1 MSAELAA
8 PFGAQLAALAP
19 LAGFMAVGAYGYAMS
34 SNYNAR
40 CRAAEVL
47 VTGGTHRLIR
57 RRETFADL
65 VRAETA
71 ERDHLGRDRGAGIV
85 PERAVRG
92 FEDGVREPTGN
103 PFDMAISGKGFLL
116 VEADDGRRFLTRA
129 GHFTPDAQG
138 RLRDGEG
145 FALLGQGGPLVV
157 PATGRVAIGRDGTLS
172 VETPGQPAAVLDRV
186 RVVEVADPRRL
197 DDVNGQYF
205 QAGETP
211 LADAVSSHL
220 HQGFLE
226 RSNVD
231 GVAALVEMIALQ
243 RRHDAAQKALTEQ
256 SNLGGQLGEIMRS

>member
-1 MSAELAA
+1 MPKGVYAAASAMFTEARQLEAVARNLAHVQT
-8 PFGAQLAALAP
+8 P
-19 LAGFMAVGAYGYAMS
+19 GY
-34 SNYNAR
+34 
-40 CRAAEVL
+40 
-47 VTGGTHRLIR
+47 
-57 RRETFADL
+57 RREIPQHRSFADL